1 MANCTTPKVT
11 GVDSRHNS
19 NNKPSTTRRNSYP
32 SKFTLA
38 IAAIILSLSYS
49 SNNYYPLC
57 IVKGLTLPSYESTLS
72 FVRPRKVLSSPINTV
87 GNTFS
92 SSRLYT
98 SSVNDDSSSI
108 GTTADDSSSETVGL
122 WKLFPKNKRK
132 AATKTNT
139 LVPYGPVPRG
149 GSLSDIPSLP
159 TTTTTSIS
167 ISGGGGSTSTALQC
181 IANVQGEGAAVLLQQ
196 PQRTIPGTRA
206 IRVVKQVIVG
216 TAMNINGIFTSSSTQ
231 SRGRTIRFSNGYSR
245 RSTRAMSSTRSVNGS
260 NSDRRLN
267 MPNQQQRRINTN
279 VSTNDNNNNSIL
291 RVGRS
296 ISLHRKRRRAIR
308 SANNLASQ
316 STAVVTKN
324 SNKGKMRMET
334 VDTLGLGNVNAW
346 ITNSL
351 ESSTILDDPTS
362 IELVDLK
369 SAAAV
374 EKSSAVI
381 TVGESTVTDQERNQ
395 QTSIIPLV
403 GRFFQQQQRTKD
415 IEQQQHEIE
424 LGYTTASV
432 KYCMPTSSQTIS
444 NDALSSIRGGSS
456 AASVAVDSSAST
468 TSSTSMEEEGV
479 YIIET
484 PLFPIILPRS
494 FEPRTK
500 VSSPSTTTSS
510 TGDVEA
516 SVTSLEISVALPQVS
531 TSTQEEEIKPS
542 QQLLEAATQPLL
554 PKNLLS
560 SFTGRELYYPSSIE
574 SLVQTGIQ
582 MTLDETINQHVTWI
596 GEKKTN
602 TFLKEQGAVNGD
614 TTSVMNSNDWYKALD
629 TTQEVL
635 VWSGKPTN
643 KDGYG
648 SELPII
654 KSISIINQ
662 SPIYLTKL
670 LMDSSKVQIYNKMSL
685 GRVDEKVFQTG
696 VDTNNGKFGND
707 GETKI
712 VRNLTKPPMVSSL
725 LEFVTCMHARKL
737 RSSDLKMLN
746 PNKSD
751 IDDEDTSDNTG
762 YVVVSRAVTGG
773 EWSNNAPSS
782 TSPNGEKLVR
792 NEILLGVNILKSIP
806 GEPYKTEMTSVTHV
820 YSPLI
825 PLMLAKNAGVKGAI
839 DFVRDIRA
847 LPTVEDEE

>member
-1 MANCTTPKVT
+1 MLSYVSIEIDGSRIAHNPTSTVNTILNMAANCITPNVA
-11 GVDSRHNS
+11 GVDSRRHTKQPTTISRNS
-19 NNKPSTTRRNSYP
+19 HPSKFILAIAIILALSYP
-32 SKFTLA
+32 S
-38 IAAIILSLSYS
+38 
-49 SNNYYPLC
+49 NNNYPLC
-57 IVKGLTLPSYESTLS
+57 SIVEGLTLPSYESTLS
-72 FVRPRKVLSSPINTV
+72 FVRPRKVSSSPFNTV

-98 SSVNDDSSSI
+98 SSIDDSSSI
-108 GTTADDSSSETVGL
+108 GTAADGSTTTDYGSSETVGL
-122 WKLFPKNKRK
+122 WKLFPKNKRSK

-159 TTTTTSIS
+159 TTSSSIS
-167 ISGGGGSTSTALQC
+167 ISSGSGSTLQY
-181 IANVQGEGAAVLLQQ
+181 ATNSNGAVTLQQ

-206 IRVVKQVIVG
+206 IRVVKRVIVG

-231 SRGRTIRFSNGYSR
+231 SNRGRTIRFSNGYSR
-245 RSTRAMSSTRSVNGS
+245 SSTRAVNRGLSS
-260 NSDRRLN
+260 
-267 MPNQQQRRINTN
+267 PNQQQRRVINNTN
-279 VSTNDNNNNSIL
+279 VSNNGNNSIL

-316 STAVVTKN
+316 SIDAVKKN
-324 SNKGKMRMET
+324 SNKGKVRMET

-362 IELVDLK
+362 IEMNGSDK
-369 SAAAV
+369 SSLAV
-374 EKSSAVI
+374 E
-381 TVGESTVTDQERNQ
+381 DQRNQ

-403 GRFFQQQQRTKD
+403 GRFFQQQRTKD
-415 IEQQQHEIE
+415 IELQQHEIE
-424 LGYTTASV
+424 LGYTSASV
-432 KYCMPTSSQTIS
+432 KYGMPTSSQTIS

-456 AASVAVDSSAST
+456 ASVAEDS
-468 TSSTSMEEEGV
+468 SSTSLEEEGV

-484 PLFPIILPRS
+484 PLFPIILPKS

-510 TGDVEA
+510 TGADVEA
-516 SVTSLEISVALPQVS
+516 SVTTSLEISVALPQVS
-531 TSTQEEEIKPS
+531 STSTQEEDVKPS

-554 PKNLLS
+554 PKHLLS
-560 SFTGRELYYPSSIE
+560 SFTGRELYYPTSIE

-582 MTLDETINQHVTWI
+582 MTLDETINKHVTWI

-614 TTSVMNSNDWYKALD
+614 TTLVMNSNNWYKALD
-629 TTQEVL
+629 TSQEVL
-635 VWSGKPTN
+635 VWSGKAKTS
-643 KDGYG
+643 DGYG

-662 SPIYLTKL
+662 SPKYLASL

-725 LEFVTCMHARKL
+725 LEFVTCMHARRLKA
-737 RSSDLKMLN
+737 SDLKMLN

-751 IDDEDTSDNTG
+751 IDDEDTSDKHG

-773 EWSNNAPSS
+773 EWSNAPSS

-792 NEILLGVNILKSIP
+792 NEILLGVNILKPIP

-825 PLMLAKNAGVKGAI
+825 PLMLAKNAGVKGAV

-847 LPTVEDEE
+847 LPTVQEEEGE